1 VGSQRRWTSYAR
13 PGRPIPIHDELLDQ
27 QDAVISQLDELLLK
41 IEAVLKVAVV
51 ATSEELVEGPAEQDA
66 LKRAA

>member
-1 VGSQRRWTSYAR
+1 MQDPADQSQF
-13 PGRPIPIHDELLDQ
+13 IDELLDQ

>member
-1 VGSQRRWTSYAR
+1 MQDPADQSQF
-13 PGRPIPIHDELLDQ
+13 IDELLDQ

-41 IEAVLKVAVV
+41 IEGVLKVAVV

>member
-1 VGSQRRWTSYAR
+1 MQDPADQSQF
-13 PGRPIPIHDELLDQ
+13 IDELLDQ

-41 IEAVLKVAVV
+41 IEGVLKVAVV

-66 LKRAA
+66 SKRAA

>member
-1 VGSQRRWTSYAR
+1 MQDPADQSQF
-13 PGRPIPIHDELLDQ
+13 IDELLDQ
-27 QDAVISQLDELLLK
+27 QDAVISQLDELLLQ

>member
-1 VGSQRRWTSYAR
+1 MQDPADQS
-13 PGRPIPIHDELLDQ
+13 PFIDELLDQ